1 MRWRLESY
9 TPRPGGQTMPA
20 DVQRLK
26 DRVGTEVEAL
36 REELIDLSLRI
47 HAHPE
52 TAFQEQQASAWL
64 AGWLEGHG
72 FRVLRGICDLPTA
85 FRAESGEGS
94 PRVAL
99 LAEYDALPGI
109 GHGCGHN
116 LIAATS
122 VGAGAAAAA
131 VLEES
136 GGSVVLIG
144 TPAEEVY
151 GGKVLMAQRGAFEG
165 LDAAMLCHPGSRNAA
180 YARGLA
186 CAELDVEYFGQE
198 AHAAARPEAGVNALD
213 ALIIAF
219 NSIAA
224 LRQHIRNTARVHG
237 IITKGGQAPNIVPGH
252 AAGTFLVRAEDE
264 EYLEELK
271 ARVVACF
278 QAGAQATGARLEYR
292 WGEAQYAAMRTNG
305 PLAEA
310 YSRNLAALGREM
322 TEDASKRS
330 MGSTDMGNVSALV
343 PAIHPTIAIA
353 PREVS
358 AHSPEFA
365 RCAASEDGHRGLLD
379 AAKAL
384 AMTAV
389 EVLADADLRQQMREA
404 FEAES
409 RSDG

>member
-1 MRWRLESY
+1 M
-9 TPRPGGQTMPA
+9 PGDIQ
-20 DVQRLK
+20 QLK
-26 DRVGTEVEAL
+26 SRVAAEVEVL
-36 REELIDLSLRI
+36 REELIDLSGRI

-52 TAFQEQQASAWL
+52 TAFQEEQASAWL
-64 AGWLEGHG
+64 TGYLEGHG

-85 FRAESGEGS
+85 FQAELGEGA

-116 LIAATS
+116 LIAASS
-122 VGAGAAAAA
+122 VGAGVAAR
-131 VLEES
+131 VVVEET
-136 GGSVVLIG
+136 GGTIVVIG

-151 GGKVLMAQRGAFEG
+151 GGKVLMARRGAFDG

-180 YARGLA
+180 YARALA
-186 CAELDVEYFGQE
+186 CAELGVEYFGKE

-219 NSIAA
+219 QGIAA
-224 LRQHIRNTARVHG
+224 LRQHIPSSARIHG
-237 IITKGGQAPNIVPGH
+237 IITEGGKAPNVVPGH
-252 AAGTFLVRAEDE
+252 AAGSFLVRAEDE
-264 EYLEELK
+264 AYLEELK
-271 ARVVACF
+271 GRVIACF

-292 WGEAQYAAMRTNG
+292 WGEAQYAPMRTSD

-310 YSRNLAALGREM
+310 YRSNLATVGREV
-322 TEDASKRS
+322 TEDRPRRS

-365 RCAASEDGHRGLLD
+365 RCAASEEGQRGLLD

-389 EVLADADLRQQMREA
+389 DVLADAELRRRMREA
-404 FEAES
+404 FAAEG

>member
-1 MRWRLESY
+1 
-9 TPRPGGQTMPA
+9 MPA
-20 DVQRLK
+20 DIQQLK
-26 DRVGTEVEAL
+26 DRVCAEVEAL

-64 AGWLEGHG
+64 AGWLEGRG
-72 FRVLRGICDLPTA
+72 FRVQRGVCDLPTA
-85 FRAESGEGS
+85 FRAESGEGD

-116 LIAATS
+116 LIAAAS
-122 VGAGAAAAA
+122 VGGGGAAAAVA
-131 VLEES
+131 EEI
-136 GGSVVLIG
+136 GGSVVVIG

-151 GGKVLMAQRGAFEG
+151 GGKVLMARRGAFDG

-180 YARGLA
+180 YARALA
-186 CAELDVEYFGQE
+186 CAELQVEYFGKE

-213 ALIIAF
+213 ALIIAY
-219 NSIAA
+219 NGVAA
-224 LRQHIRNTARVHG
+224 LRQHIRSGARIHG

-252 AAGTFLVRAEDE
+252 AAGSFLVRAEND

-271 ARVVACF
+271 GRVIACF
-278 QAGAQATGARLEYR
+278 QAGEQATGARLEHR
-292 WGEAQYAAMRTNG
+292 WGEAEYAAMRTNG

-310 YSRNLAALGREM
+310 YRSNLAAVGREV
-322 TEDASKRS
+322 TEDTSRRS

-365 RCAASEDGHRGLLD
+365 RCAASEEGHRGLLD

-384 AMTAV
+384 AMTTV
-389 EVLADADLRQQMREA
+389 EVLADADLREEMREA
-404 FEAES
+404 FEAEG
-409 RSDG
+409 RPDG